1 MVETQTKLQ
10 SGLDQVNQVQY
21 LTLIF
26 KRNLAYLSIS
36 NSCELIFVIFHL
48 VFSLKV
54 WISLMFYN
62 NSAHIRECMVI
73 WDIRQE
79 VSVMIE
85 IEGHYRI

>member
-10 SGLDQVNQVQY
+10 SGLDQVNQVEH

-62 NSAHIRECMVI
+62 SAHICECMVT
-73 WDIRQE
+73 WDIHQE